1 MISYDEQ
8 QAINSCLIPRLTDHL
23 NEICPEFGF
32 KRCGKAFVSHM
43 HIDGTRDKKNANTTY
58 IYADTLCIYE
68 SSDKENKKS
77 LITLY
82 QEKNS
87 CGYRTAVNILCDLCG
102 IDRIFNDSFRKR
114 GRSNPPRPK
123 TNAVRPQPKANEYD
137 YLTKDESIDLC
148 SMEPNPFT
156 LAFID
161 LFRDTE
167 YERTAVE
174 VLKRFRVCTY
184 VDDKSVIWTCFP
196 YIDKEG
202 RICDIKIMR
211 YDGLKRVREGYSVK
225 YFARGVLHKEKYETA
240 PCLFGM
246 QFLTNEKPVV
256 IVESEKTAL
265 LCSVKYP
272 DVVCIAS
279 GGCSNLN
286 EDKAKLLKGC
296 DVKIFF
302 DEDVTAEDRRSKIEL
317 LQKYCNSVNLPTP
330 EEEYRIRNCGEK
342 SDIGDVII
350 QDILL
355 EKRPKPTAITNKK
368 QVLDAISKGNPCLQM
383 MMERFD
389 LQIG

>member
-1 MISYDEQ
+1 MTYEQ
-8 QAINSCLIPRLTDHL
+8 QAIDNYLIPKLTDHL

-32 KRCGKAFVSHM
+32 KRSGKAFVSHL
-43 HIDGTRDKKNANTTY
+43 HIDGTNDRQNANTTY
-58 IYADTLCIYE
+58 IYVGGLCICE

-82 QEKNS
+82 QERNL
-87 CGYRTAVNILCDLCG
+87 CDYRTAVNMLCDLCG

-114 GRSNPPRPK
+114 EGSNPPRPK
-123 TNAVRPQPKANEYD
+123 ANAVRPQPKAIQYD
-137 YLTKDESIDLC
+137 YLTKKECNSKCTLES
-148 SMEPNPFT
+148 NPFT

-161 LFRDTE
+161 LFRNTE
-167 YERTAVE
+167 HERTAVE
-174 VLKRFRVCTY
+174 VLKRFRVCSY

-265 LCSVKYP
+265 LYSVVNP
-272 DVVCIAS
+272 DVVCIAT
-279 GGCSNLN
+279 GGYSLLN
-286 EDKAKLLKGC
+286 EERARILKGY

-302 DEDVTAEDRRSKIEL
+302 DEDVTAESRRSKIEL
-317 LQKYCNSVNLPTP
+317 LQMFCNSVSEPTA
-330 EEEYRIRNCGEK
+330 EEEYRIRNCGKK
-342 SDIGDVII
+342 SDVGDVVI
-350 QDILL
+350 QDLCL
-355 EKRPKPTAITNKK
+355 DKLPKPTAITNKNQVFDAMAKENPLLLTLK
-368 QVLDAISKGNPCLQM
+368 Q
-383 MMERFD
+383 RFD
-389 LQIG
+389 LQIV